1 MSICSY
7 KLDQVFYGEGATVR
21 QVYGQ
26 VPVVQKVTISGK
38 RKTVTKWKSLRW
50 NDAGQCFSLYSTQ
63 RQRNYD
69 LPLRSVEEQQ
79 KMSKG
84 MRLMYLDV
92 DSRGLFSIN
101 DISINELE
109 SLLRILQTF
118 HNPNAAAQECLSHDL
133 FKRLHSQYHKLQH
146 NGQPYQIPNGEPRL
160 DRPVPGGTGTK

>member
-7 KLDQVFYGEGATVR
+7 KLDQVFYGEGSTVR

-26 VPVVQKVTISGK
+26 VPVLQKVTIFGE
-38 RKTVTKWKSLRW
+38 RQIVTKWKSLRW
-50 NDAGQCFSLYSTQ
+50 NDAGQCFSRYSSK

-69 LPLRSVEEQQ
+69 LPLRSIEEQQ
-79 KMSKG
+79 NMSKG

-109 SLLRILQTF
+109 SLLRILQNF
-118 HNPNAAAQECLSHDL
+118 HNPDAAAQECLSHEL
-133 FKRLHSQYHKLQH
+133 FKRLHSQYNQLQH
-146 NGQPYQIPNGEPRL
+146 NGQSEQISNGKPRL
-160 DRPVPGGTGTK
+160 GRPVPGSIGTR